1 MYLKPAGLG
10 DTLTDRFS
18 NDFAAPAKLRTGNN
32 ETYVKADG
40 QAASRLNTQSPG
52 PVFRFQCTTG
62 CLPFP
67 AFVCQGL
74 LRSAV
79 LRAYQLALNAAR
91 KLESKPRGPLVVNA
105 FRQLF
110 DHDPSLPLPWPGIPD
125 SGMRFALRFRAVA
138 QALRGAGTLYRCDA
152 CTQIREDPPVGSI
165 LDAHAIAIPP
175 NEVVLCPSFWGL
187 PDFLRAGVL
196 LHEMFH
202 LRFDPCFGHGACETK
217 RTSAYCYEAF
227 ALSVA
232 GNTPEQLVTDRC
244 GALKK

>member
-1 MYLKPAGLG
+1 MYLTLEHLG
-10 DTLTDRFS
+10 DRAFFGAPSDFS
-18 NDFAAPAKLRTGNN
+18 GERHSDLLGAEAAVGLN
-32 ETYVKADG
+32 
-40 QAASRLNTQSPG
+40 SRAPS

-62 CLPFP
+62 CSPFP
-67 AFVCQGL
+67 GFVCREL
-74 LRSAV
+74 LLSAV

-91 KLESKPRGPLVVNA
+91 KLEAKPRALLIVNA
-105 FRQLF
+105 FRQVF
-110 DHDPSLPLPWPGIPD
+110 DHDPSLPLPWPGIRD

-138 QALRGAGTLYRCDA
+138 QAWQGAGTFYRCDP

-165 LDAHAIAIPP
+165 LDAHAVAIPP

-202 LRFDPCFGHGACETK
+202 LRFDPCFGHGPCETK

-227 ALSVA
+227 ALSIA
-232 GNTPEQLVTDRC
+232 GHTPEQLVIDRC